1 MIQPPQKNQFINLCQ
16 DLMFKIFF
24 SRNEKLLLSLAQT
37 FIFQPKGKTIEKLK
51 IKAEGQDWLKEMEM
65 ALRNPAIYPKFPGGK
80 GVVLDIL
87 ATLNTGESVNI
98 EMQTMFHAHFRERIL
113 YYWSEVYGS
122 DLKSGEGY
130 ETLKPAYSLVFVNFP
145 LFERELKPQPI
156 AKGVPCAPTASRAG
170 DKSKALH
177 SFSIRSDKPPHFVLT
192 EHLGM
197 IFVDLSQFAMP
208 EGDFKNMLDMMSAWC
223 YFIKGSSCL
232 TEEGRKVLF
241 RKSEVFKMAESALKD
256 LSVDSSVRVLEKL
269 REKWVRDQVTDFK
282 YATQKGIEKGHA
294 EGMEKGMEKGRQ
306 EGHAEGMQQVVL
318 NMLKEK
324 ADMRFICKVTGLSEE
339 EIKKLKNG
347 SCSK

>member
-1 MIQPPQKNQFINLCQ
+1 MGKKQENLNN
-16 DLMFKIFF
+16 KV
-24 SRNEKLLLSLAQT
+24 
-37 FIFQPKGKTIEKLK
+37 IEKLK

-98 EMQTMFHAHFRERIL
+98 EMQTLPHAHFRERIL

-130 ETLKPAYSLVFVNFP
+130 GTLKPAYSLVFINFP

-156 AKGVPCAPTASRAG
+156 AKDVLCAPTASRAG
-170 DKSKALH
+170 DKRTALH

-197 IFVDLSQFAMP
+197 IFVDLSQFQVP

-223 YFIKGSSCL
+223 YFKQN
-232 TEEGRKVLF
+232 LF
-241 RKSEVFKMAESALKD
+241 
-256 LSVDSSVRVLEKL
+256 
-269 REKWVRDQVTDFK
+269 
-282 YATQKGIEKGHA
+282 
-294 EGMEKGMEKGRQ
+294 
-306 EGHAEGMQQVVL
+306 
-318 NMLKEK
+318 
-324 ADMRFICKVTGLSEE
+324 
-339 EIKKLKNG
+339 
-347 SCSK
+347 

>member
-1 MIQPPQKNQFINLCQ
+1 MIKSQPKNQFINLCQ

-24 SRNEKLLLSLAQT
+24 SRNEQLLLSLAQT
-37 FIFQPKGKTIEKLK
+37 FIFQPRGKTIEKLK
-51 IKAEGQDWLKEMEM
+51 IKAEGEDWLKEMEM

-145 LFERELKPQPI
+145 LFERELKPQPT
-156 AKGVPCAPTASRAG
+156 AKGVSCAPPARKAG

-197 IFVDLSQFAMP
+197 IFVDLSRFSIP
-208 EGDFKNMLDMMSAWC
+208 ERDSKNMLDMMSAWC

-232 TEEGRKVLF
+232 TEEGRKALF

-282 YATQKGIEKGHA
+282 YATQKGMK
-294 EGMEKGMEKGRQ
+294 EGMEKGIQKRDKEI
-306 EGHAEGMQQVVL
+306 VL
-318 NMLKEK
+318 NMLKK
-324 ADMRFICKVTGLSEE
+324 QADMAFIAEVTGLSVE
-339 EIKKLKNG
+339 EIEKLKTA
-347 SCSK
+347 SEHFKKS